1 MAKTIIKPLRTE
13 VATRIPSQGVI
24 EVGELAMNIYDGK
37 FYTKTI
43 VGNVKEIG
51 GVSGITLQDVTN
63 NAAITDKDITM
74 NGSQFIFEGSIANA
88 FETELT
94 VLEPTG
100 DRTISLPDVTGTAIT
115 TGNLTIDGS
124 AGGDALASDG
134 DALAYGIVFGG

>member
-74 NGSQFIFEGSIANA
+74 NGSNFIFEGYISNA
-88 FETELT
+88 FETTLT
-94 VLEPTG
+94 VSEPTA
-100 DRTISLPDVTGTAIT
+100 DRVITLPDITGTAIT
-115 TGNLTIDGS
+115 TGNLTTDGTP
-124 AGGDALASDG
+124 GGDALAIDCDS
-134 DALAYGIVFGG
+134 LAYGIVFGG

>member
-43 VGNVKEIG
+43 VGNIKEIG
-51 GVSGITLQDVTN
+51 GVGGITLQEVTN

-94 VLEPTG
+94 VLEPTA
-100 DRTISLPDVTGTAIT
+100 DNLISLPDVTGTAIT
-115 TGNLTIDGS
+115 TGNLTKDGS

>member
-74 NGSQFIFEGSIANA
+74 NGSQFIFEGNVANA

-115 TGNLTIDGS
+115 TGNLTIDGTP
-124 AGGDALASDG
+124 GGDALASDG

>member
-74 NGSQFIFEGSIANA
+74 KGLI
-88 FETELT
+88 ELLK
-94 VLEPTG
+94 VK
-100 DRTISLPDVTGTAIT
+100 
-115 TGNLTIDGS
+115 
-124 AGGDALASDG
+124 
-134 DALAYGIVFGG
+134 

>member
-1 MAKTIIKPLRTE
+1 MATRIKPLRTE
-13 VATRIPSQGVI
+13 VATRIPASSAL
-24 EVGELAMNIYDGK
+24 EVGELAMNVHDGK

-43 VGNVKEIG
+43 VGNIKEIG
-51 GVSGITLQDVTN
+51 GVGGITLQEVTN
-63 NAAITDKDITM
+63 NQAITDKDITM
-74 NGSQFIFEGSIANA
+74 NGSQFIFEGDVANA

>member
-74 NGSQFIFEGSIANA
+74 NGAQLIFEGDIANA

-115 TGNLTIDGS
+115 TGNLTIDGTP
-124 AGGDALASDG
+124 GGDALASDG

>member
-1 MAKTIIKPLRTE
+1 MATRIKPLRTE

-94 VLEPTG
+94 VLEPTA
-100 DRTISLPDVTGTAIT
+100 DNLISLPDVTGTAIT

>member
-1 MAKTIIKPLRTE
+1 MTTRIKPLRTE
-13 VATRIPSQGVI
+13 VATRIPTLGVI
-24 EVGELAMNIYDGK
+24 EVGELAMNIHDGK
-37 FYTKTI
+37 FYSKTS
-43 VGNVKEIG
+43 VGNIKEIG
-51 GVSGITLQDVTN
+51 GVGGITLQEVTN

-94 VLEPTG
+94 VLEPTA

>member
-1 MAKTIIKPLRTE
+1 MATTRIKPLRTE
-13 VATRIPSQGVI
+13 VATRIPSLGVI
-24 EVGELAMNIYDGK
+24 DVGELAMNVHDGK
-37 FYTKTI
+37 FYSKTS
-43 VGNVKEIG
+43 VGNIKEIG
-51 GVSGITLQDVTN
+51 GVGGITLQEVTN
-63 NAAITDKDITM
+63 NAAITDKDITL
-74 NGSQFIFEGSIANA
+74 NGAQLIFEGDIANA

-124 AGGDALASDG
+124 VGGDALASDG

>member
-51 GVSGITLQDVTN
+51 GSGSATLQDITN
-63 NAAITDKDITM
+63 NSAITDRDITM
-74 NGSQFIFEGSIANA
+74 
-88 FETELT
+88 
-94 VLEPTG
+94 
-100 DRTISLPDVTGTAIT
+100 
-115 TGNLTIDGS
+115 DG
-124 AGGDALASDG
+124 
-134 DALAYGIVFGG
+134 

>member
-1 MAKTIIKPLRTE
+1 MSTRIKPLRTE
-13 VATRIPSQGVI
+13 VATRIPSLGVI
-24 EVGELAMNIYDGK
+24 DVGELAMNVHDGK
-37 FYTKTI
+37 FYSKTS
-43 VGNVKEIG
+43 VGNIKEIG
-51 GVSGITLQDVTN
+51 GVGGITLQEVTN
-63 NAAITDKDITM
+63 NAAITDKDITL
-74 NGSQFIFEGSIANA
+74 NGADLIFEGDIANA

>member
-1 MAKTIIKPLRTE
+1 MTTRIKPLRTE
-13 VATRIPSQGVI
+13 VATRIPTLGVI
-24 EVGELAMNIYDGK
+24 EVGELAMNVHDGK
-37 FYTKTI
+37 FYSKTS
-43 VGNVKEIG
+43 VGNIKEIG
-51 GVSGITLQDVTN
+51 GVGGITLQEVTN

-74 NGSQFIFEGSIANA
+74 NGSQFIFEGDIANA

-100 DRTISLPDVTGTAIT
+100 DRTISLPDTTGTAIT

-124 AGGDALASDG
+124 VGGDALASDG

>member
-74 NGSQFIFEGSIANA
+74 NGSQFIFEGNIANA

>member
-94 VLEPTG
+94 VLEPTA
-100 DRTISLPDVTGTAIT
+100 DNIITFPDITGTAIT
-115 TGNLTIDGS
+115 TGNLTIDGTP
-124 AGGDALASDG
+124 GGDALASDG